1 MVNSGPFKCISSKRN
16 EKLLKTLTKL
26 SIENLL
32 HPFQTFMRS
41 KGISSKIAEKL
52 KIPLV
57 FYGENE
63 AEHHNALSDNR
74 TSLRNKSFHQ
84 YKNLSEIRLG
94 GIKIN
99 ELIRL

>member
-1 MVNSGPFKCISSKRN
+1 M
-16 EKLLKTLTKL
+16 
-26 SIENLL
+26 
-32 HPFQTFMRS
+32 HPFQTFILGQ
-41 KGISSKIAEKL
+41 KAFPPKIAEKL

-63 AEHHNALSDNR
+63 AEHLNALSDNR

-94 GIKIN
+94 GITIN
-99 ELIRL
+99 ELLRDYNFKIKDFEPFFTIKS